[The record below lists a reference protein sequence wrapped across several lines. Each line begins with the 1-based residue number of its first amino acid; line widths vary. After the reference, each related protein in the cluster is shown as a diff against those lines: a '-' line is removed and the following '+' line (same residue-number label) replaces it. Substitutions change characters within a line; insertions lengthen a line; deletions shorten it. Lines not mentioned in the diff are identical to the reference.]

1 MVSLPENNYY
11 ETSANTL
18 FDSQDTILAKNIAQF
33 SLLWDFQKYQT
44 TEKQFSLELS
54 AIYDLDALHTTEDI
68 ENRKGSYIPLES
80 RENALSLEEAIMP
93 IHLRTNWLIT
103 ENLQFAYFARYDS
116 FADKNLEQ
124 RAEINYTKGRNAF
137 AASYHKNLRN
147 YTNFNNEDFYKK
159 DEWSILFKNS
169 LSKYWA
175 SSFLLKR

>member
-1 MVSLPENNYY
+1 
-11 ETSANTL
+11 
-18 FDSQDTILAKNIAQF
+18 
-33 SLLWDFQKYQT
+33 
-44 TEKQFSLELS
+44 
-54 AIYDLDALHTTEDI
+54 
-68 ENRKGSYIPLES
+68 
-80 RENALSLEEAIMP
+80 MP

-175 SSFLLKR
+175 SSFLLKRNNLVEHEHDSLESNLVGQGIDEVILKLTYNDCCTIVQISMYEKAVVSSGVENSFLDL